1 MQSYNNNTVVFDS
14 TFVHLNLLQS
24 FNKFKWLFE
33 TCSRLIRL
41 LKPIVWVKE
50 VRINRIITYKQS
62 KLNSCHVENMDDQ
75 WYQKIITHYLR

>member
-1 MQSYNNNTVVFDS
+1 MQSYNNNTAVFDS
-14 TFVHLNLLQS
+14 TSVHLNLLQS

-50 VRINRIITYKQS
+50 VRMNRIITYNTEQIEFMPCWK
-62 KLNSCHVENMDDQ
+62 
-75 WYQKIITHYLR
+75 